1 MHIQYDVAIIGAGAM
16 GSAAAYHLSATGKK
30 ILVIDQFAPPHQMG
44 SSHGQS
50 RIIREAYFESP
61 LYVPLVQQAY
71 EWWYEL
77 EKNYGKQLFLKTGG
91 LMLGNAGSKVF
102 EGAARSASA
111 FDIWYEV
118 LQNKDIKNNF
128 PAFKPGPD
136 TIALYEKNAG
146 VLFPE
151 ECIKAHI
158 TLAQKENTRFC
169 FNEKVSAIKTTNNTI
184 QIVTGK
190 HTYYAHKLII
200 TAGAWLN
207 TLLPEL
213 QLALSVARQV
223 LCWFN
228 YNSAKP
234 ENFMP
239 GNFPVYIWEYQAGKM
254 FYGFPA
260 LENQLKIAIHHEGET
275 TTADAVN
282 RTVSHD
288 EVERIIAI
296 AENFLDAKLSFSH
309 AAVCMYTNTPS
320 EDFIIDY
327 HPQNANII
335 IASPC
340 SGHGFKFSSA
350 IGKILSDMACD
361 KKPFFSLDAFSIKK
375 HTN

>member
-1 MHIQYDVAIIGAGAM
+1 MSLQYDVAIIGAGAM

-71 EWWYEL
+71 TLWYEL
-77 EKNYGKQLFLKTGG
+77 EKNYGKQLLLKTGG

-102 EGAARSASA
+102 EGAERSAAA
-111 FDIWYEV
+111 FNIWYEV
-118 LQNKDIKNNF
+118 LQGNEIKKKF
-128 PAFKPGPD
+128 PAFRPLPG

-146 VLFPE
+146 ILFPE

-158 TLAQKENTRFC
+158 TLAQKSNTSFC
-169 FNEKVSAIKTTNNTI
+169 FNEKVNAVNTENDAV
-184 QIVTGK
+184 QIITDKGA
-190 HTYYAHKLII
+190 YYAEKLII

-207 TLLPEL
+207 TLLPGL
-213 QLALSVARQV
+213 KLPLSVARQV

-228 YNSAKP
+228 YQSSQP

-239 GNFPVYIWEYQAGKM
+239 GKFPVYIWEYGAGRM
-254 FYGFPA
+254 FYGFPS
-260 LENQLKIAIHHEGET
+260 LENKLKIAIHHEGKD
-275 TTADAVN
+275 TTADTVN
-282 RTVSHD
+282 RTVNSD
-288 EVERIIAI
+288 EIEDIIAI
-296 AENFLDAKLSFSH
+296 AEKFLDAKLSFNH

-327 HPQNANII
+327 HPHHQNII

-350 IGKILSDMACD
+350 IGKVLSDMACD
-361 KKPFFSLDAFSIKK
+361 KKPFFSSEAFSIKK
-375 HTN
+375 HI